1 MRSSPYVTDVRFC
14 RFGQDHQA
22 TGGWVLAQRR
32 LRFIMVGLAA
42 VMVAPLL
49 APLSAAAAPIDDKQA
64 EAAQLEQQITEN
76 GRKLDAL
83 NEQINSAQIAL
94 DEANV
99 TIATANEQ
107 VATASAKAK
116 QLRDELARRA
126 AVVYRDS
133 GSSSGV
139 SELERRAP
147 MSSTPARSTR
157 RLPRR
162 RRRRSSRISSR
173 EGRPQGAQGGRRSR
187 REAAQA
193 TEQKIEFTKQDLV
206 AGDTKQRN
214 LRQK

>member
-1 MRSSPYVTDVRFC
+1 M
-14 RFGQDHQA
+14 
-22 TGGWVLAQRR
+22 AQRR

-116 QLRDELARRA
+116 QLRDELAPAR
-126 AVVYRDS
+126 
-133 GSSSGV
+133 GSGV
-139 SELERRAP
+139 SRFGFVVGRIGARREERR
-147 MSSTPARSTR
+147 
-157 RLPRR
+157 
-162 RRRRSSRISSR
+162 
-173 EGRPQGAQGGRRSR
+173 
-187 REAAQA
+187 
-193 TEQKIEFTKQDLV
+193 
-206 AGDTKQRN
+206 
-214 LRQK
+214 